1 MNKLGHCRFCEEPL
15 SHTFVDLGASPPSN
29 SFLSHDALQRMEPFY
44 PLHAYVCDECFL
56 VQLSHSITPDEIF
69 RQYAY
74 FSSYSDTWLAHAK
87 QYTLDILDSLSI
99 NRNSLV
105 VEVAGNDGYLLQNF
119 KERGIPC
126 LNVEPALNVADVAR
140 SKGIET
146 ISEFFGVSLA
156 EQLVSQGKGADLLV
170 GNNVLAHVPDIND
183 FVQGLK
189 ILLKP
194 TGVIT
199 MEFPHLLKLIEQNL
213 FDTIY
218 HEHYSYLSLHTV
230 RRIFESH
237 DLKLFDVQEFPIQG
251 GSLRVYVQHTDTG
264 IKEISHGIK
273 DLIQREKDSGL
284 TNIETYGDFSQRVK
298 ETKRKFL
305 SFLIEIKNQGKSI
318 VGYGAPAKAN
328 TLLNYCGIGT
338 DFLDYTVDR
347 NPVKQGLFLP
357 GNHIPIFHPDRI
369 KETRPDYVLVLPW
382 NLKDEIMEQM
392 DFIHDWGAKFIV
404 PIPEPSIY

>member
-1 MNKLGHCRFCEEPL
+1 MSKPRRCRFCKKPL
-15 SHTFVDLGASPPSN
+15 SYTFVDLGASPPSN
-29 SFLSHDALQRMEPFY
+29 SFLSPDALDKMEPFY

-56 VQLSHSITPDEIF
+56 VQLAHSITPDEIF
-69 RQYAY
+69 REYAY

-87 QYTLDILDSLSI
+87 QYTEDMLDSLSI
-99 NRNSLV
+99 NDQRFV
-105 VEVAGNDGYLLQNF
+105 VEIAGNDGYLLQYF
-119 KERGIPC
+119 KHRGIPC
-126 LNVEPALNVADVAR
+126 LNIEPALNVAEVAR

-146 ISEFFGVSLA
+146 ITEFFGVGLA
-156 EQLVSQGKGADLLV
+156 DKLVSQCKGADLLI

-183 FVQGLK
+183 FVHGMK
-189 ILLKP
+189 RLLKP
-194 TGVIT
+194 TGFIT

-230 RRIFESH
+230 KRIFEKHGLS
-237 DLKLFDVQEFPIQG
+237 LFDVEEFPIQG
-251 GSLRVYVQHTDTG
+251 GSLRIYAQHTDSGRLETSHRVERLM
-264 IKEISHGIK
+264 EIE
-273 DLIQREKDSGL
+273 RNSGL
-284 TNIETYGDFSQRVK
+284 TKIETYGAFSQRVK
-298 ETKRKFL
+298 DTKRKFL

-328 TLLNYCGIGT
+328 TLLNYCGIRT

-369 KETRPDYVLVLPW
+369 KETKPDYLIILPW
-382 NLKDEIMEQM
+382 NLKEEIMEQM
-392 DFIHDWGAKFIV
+392 NFISDWGGKFIV
-404 PIPEPSIY
+404 PIPEPLIY